1 MTNMSSTNTLP
12 DKAQSSGLEMAHLRR
27 AEELPQF
34 RSVLEMWP
42 AEKNRAFNR
51 ERIAVLNTETGLI
64 AVVATRGVN
73 LSAEWFHILDRL
85 KREDKMPRMF
95 FTAEPIVFEILEYH
109 VAATHEESAT
119 KAVSGIDLIIA
130 ESKPLNHFADMVGRT
145 IEIGASDAHLEVR
158 GEHAVLNA
166 RVGGVMR
173 RIGSYPA
180 QIVIDAVSAAFTVLA
195 EELSRSDA
203 AFNARLPQQA
213 MIPIRN
219 KERAFTLRYQSH
231 PSVGGFDVV
240 LRILHSS
247 ASSSGKVKTLPE
259 LGYLPSQVEQLDMAM
274 QSAWGGVFV
283 AGVTGSGKTTTLNS
297 MLSLMTTGGERKIIS
312 IEDPVEYIV
321 PGVTHL
327 SVQRTNAIGVENPFL
342 NAMRAFLRLDPDI
355 GMFGEVRDPL
365 SGEIA
370 QAAIETGHKIFTTV
384 HATSALG
391 IVSRLTSRMV
401 GLDRHAVCNP
411 EFLSILV
418 YQALLPRN
426 CPHCKMP
433 ARERLPAE
441 ELAAYETF
449 FGLDVDQ
456 IMCASDAGCPHCRIP
471 GVDYSALAHA
481 GTSGV
486 CVAAEVITPDNDLLR
501 LLLAGRDLDAR
512 DHYYATRVAGF
523 GEADMQ
529 GKAAWGHAL
538 YGVARGQVD
547 PYYFKSTFGHPK
559 GFRQIVQKGNQ

>member
-1 MTNMSSTNTLP
+1 MTAINMLPEKNQST
-12 DKAQSSGLEMAHLRR
+12 GLEMAHLRR

-42 AEKNRAFNR
+42 AEKYRTFNQ
-51 ERIAVLNTETGLI
+51 ERIAALNMEAGLI
-64 AVVATRGVN
+64 AMLATRGVN
-73 LSAEWFHILDRL
+73 LSSEWFHILDRL
-85 KREDKMPRMF
+85 KRDGKTPRMF
-95 FTAEPIVFEILEYH
+95 FTAEPIVFEVLDYQ
-109 VAATHEESAT
+109 VAANHEAAAT
-119 KAVSGIDLIIA
+119 RAVSGIDLIIA
-130 ESKPLNHFADMVGRT
+130 ESKPLNYFADMVGRA

-158 GEHAVLNA
+158 GDHATLNA
-166 RVGGVMR
+166 RVDGVIR

-180 QIVIDAVSAAFTVLA
+180 QIVIDAVSAAFTVQA

-219 KERAFTLRYQSH
+219 KDRDFTLRYQSH

-247 ASSSGKVKTLPE
+247 ASSSSKVKTLPE
-259 LGYLPSQVEQLDMAM
+259 LGYLPSQVEQLDLAM

-297 MLSLMTTGGERKIIS
+297 MLSMLAAGGERKIIS

-327 SVQRTNAIGVENPFL
+327 SVQRTNAIGAENPFL

-391 IVSRLTSRMV
+391 IVSRLTSKMV

-426 CPHCKMP
+426 CPHCKQP
-433 ARERLPAE
+433 ARERVPAE
-441 ELAAYETF
+441 ELNAYETV
-449 FGLDVDQ
+449 FGLDIDQ
-456 IMCASDAGCPHCRIP
+456 MMCASDSGCAHCRIP
-471 GVDYSALAHA
+471 GVDYSALTHA
-481 GTSGV
+481 GTRGV

-512 DHYYATRVAGF
+512 DHYHATRAGPF
-523 GEADMQ
+523 DAPDMR

-538 YGVARGQVD
+538 YSLAQGQID
-547 PYYFKSTFGHPK
+547 PYYFKTTFGHPK
-559 GFRQIVQKGNQ
+559 GFRQIVQKGSS

>member
-1 MTNMSSTNTLP
+1 MNAISNLLRKT
-12 DKAQSSGLEMAHLRR
+12 QSPGLEMVHLRR
-27 AEELPQF
+27 AEDLPQF
-34 RSVLEMWP
+34 RDVLEMWP
-42 AEKNRAFNR
+42 AEKNRSVNR
-51 ERIAVLNTETGLI
+51 ERIAVLSIEEDVI

-73 LSAEWFHILDRL
+73 LSADWFHILDNF
-85 KREDKMPRMF
+85 KRKDRMPRMF

-109 VAATHEESAT
+109 VAATHEDAAT

-130 ESKPLNHFADMVGRT
+130 ESKPLNYFADMVGRT

-158 GEHAVLNA
+158 GDHALLNA

-173 RIGSYPA
+173 RIGNYPA

-213 MIPIRN
+213 MIPIRD
-219 KERAFTLRYQSH
+219 KDKDYTLRYQSH
-231 PSVGGFDVV
+231 PAVGGFDVV
-240 LRILHSS
+240 LRILRSS
-247 ASSSGKVKTLPE
+247 ASSSTKVKSLSE
-259 LGYLPSQVEQLDMAM
+259 LGYLPTQVEQLELAM
-274 QSAWGGVFV
+274 QAAWGGVFV

-297 MLSLMTTGGERKIIS
+297 MLSMMAAGGERKIIS

-327 SVQRTNAIGVENPFL
+327 SVQRTNEVGTENPFL

-391 IVSRLTSRMV
+391 IVSRLTSKMV

-418 YQALLPRN
+418 YQALLPQN

-433 ARERLPAE
+433 ARLRLPAE
-441 ELAAYETF
+441 ELAAYETL
-449 FGLDVDQ
+449 FGLNTDR
-456 IMCASDAGCPHCRIP
+456 IMCASDAGCAHCRIP

-512 DHYYATRVAGF
+512 DHYYSTRLAPF
-523 GEADMQ
+523 DAADMR

-538 YGVARGQVD
+538 YNVAQGLVD
-547 PYYFKSTFGHPK
+547 PYYFKSIFGHPK
-559 GFRQIVQKGNQ
+559 AFRQLVQKGTP

>member
-1 MTNMSSTNTLP
+1 MTSMNKLSHNPQVTDMEI
-12 DKAQSSGLEMAHLRR
+12 GHLQR
-27 AEELPQF
+27 AEDLPKF
-34 RSVLEMWP
+34 RAVLEMWP
-42 AEKNRAFNR
+42 EEKSRALSQ
-51 ERIAVLNTETGLI
+51 ERIAVLDVQANVI
-64 AVVATRGVN
+64 AMVATLGVN
-73 LSAEWFHILDRL
+73 LSSDWFHILDRL
-85 KREDKMPRMF
+85 ERDGKTPRMF

-109 VAATHEESAT
+109 IDTTHEEIAT

-130 ESKPLNHFADMVGRT
+130 ESKPLNHFVDMVGRA
-145 IEIGASDAHLEVR
+145 IEIGASDAHVEIR
-158 GEHAVLNA
+158 GDYALLNA
-166 RVGGVMR
+166 RVGGIVR
-173 RIGSYPA
+173 RIGRYPA
-180 QIVIDAVSAAFTVLA
+180 QIVIDAVSAAFTVQA

-219 KERAFTLRYQSH
+219 KDRDYTLRYQSH

-240 LRILHSS
+240 LRILRSS
-247 ASSSGKVKTLPE
+247 AGSSSKVKTLPE
-259 LGYLPSQVEQLDMAM
+259 LGYLPSQVEQLDLAM

-297 MLSLMTTGGERKIIS
+297 MLSLMAAGGERKIIS

-355 GMFGEVRDPL
+355 GMFGEIRDLL

-391 IVSRLTSRMV
+391 IISRLTSKMV
-401 GLDRHAVCNP
+401 GLDRQAVCNP

-418 YQALLPRN
+418 YQALLPKN
-426 CPHCKMP
+426 CPYCKTP
-433 ARERLPAE
+433 AKLRLPAD
-441 ELAAYETF
+441 ELTDYETL

-456 IMCASDAGCPHCRIP
+456 IMCASDGGCAHCRIP
-471 GVDYSALAHA
+471 GVDYSALVHA
-481 GTSGV
+481 GTRGV
-486 CVAAEVITPDNDLLR
+486 CVTAEVITPDSALLR
-501 LLLAGRDLDAR
+501 LLVAERDLDAR
-512 DHYYATRVAGF
+512 DYYRATRVAPF
-523 GEADMQ
+523 DAPDMQ
-529 GKAAWGHAL
+529 GKDAWGHAL
-538 YGVARGQVD
+538 YSVAQGLID

-559 GFRQIVQKGNQ
+559 GFRQIVQKGMP

>member
-1 MTNMSSTNTLP
+1 MSSMNKLP
-12 DKAQSSGLEMAHLRR
+12 EKAEQTTLEMGHLRR
-27 AEELPQF
+27 AEDLPQF
-34 RSVLEMWP
+34 HTVLEMWP
-42 AEKNRAFNR
+42 AGKARAFNR
-51 ERIAVLNTETGLI
+51 ERIAVLKMEGGMV
-64 AVVATRGVN
+64 AVVATKTVN
-73 LSAEWFHILDRL
+73 LSPEWFHILDRL
-85 KREDKMPRMF
+85 RRDGKSPRMF
-95 FTAEPIVFEILEYH
+95 FTADPIVFEILEYH
-109 VAATHEESAT
+109 VSAAHEDAATR
-119 KAVSGIDLIIA
+119 AVSGIDLIIA
-130 ESKPLNHFADMVGRT
+130 ESKPLNYFADMVGRT

-158 GEHAVLNA
+158 GEYALLNA

-173 RIGSYPA
+173 RIGNYPA
-180 QIVIDAVSAAFTVLA
+180 QIVIDAVSAAFTVQA

-213 MIPIRN
+213 MIPIRD
-219 KERAFTLRYQSH
+219 KDKDYTLRYQSH

-247 ASSSGKVKTLPE
+247 ASSSGRVKSLPE
-259 LGYLPSQVEQLDMAM
+259 LGYLPSQVEQLDLAM

-283 AGVTGSGKTTTLNS
+283 AGVTGSGKTTTLNT
-297 MLSLMTTGGERKIIS
+297 MLSMMAVGGERKIIS

-327 SVQRTNAIGVENPFL
+327 SVQRTNAVGGENPFL

-355 GMFGEVRDPL
+355 GMFGEVRDQL

-391 IVSRLTSRMV
+391 IVSRLTSKMV

-418 YQALLPRN
+418 YQALLPKN

-433 ARERLPAE
+433 AKQHLPAA
-441 ELAAYETF
+441 ELADYETL
-449 FGLDVDQ
+449 FGLDIDR
-456 IMCASDAGCPHCRIP
+456 IMCASDDGCPHCRIP
-471 GVDYSALAHA
+471 GVDYSSVVHA

-486 CVAAEVITPDNDLLR
+486 CVAAEVITPDSALLR

-512 DHYYATRVAGF
+512 DHYHATRVASF
-523 GEADMQ
+523 SSPDMQ

-538 YGVARGQVD
+538 YSVAQGQID

-559 GFRQIVQKGNQ
+559 GFRQIVQKEMP

>member
-1 MTNMSSTNTLP
+1 MTSIHNPRENH
-12 DKAQSSGLEMAHLRR
+12 QSPGLEMGHLRR
-27 AEELPQF
+27 AEDLPPF

-42 AEKNRAFNR
+42 PAKNRTVNR
-51 ERIAVLNTETGLI
+51 ERIAVLSMEAGPI
-64 AVVATRGVN
+64 AVLATRGIN
-73 LSAEWFHILDRL
+73 LSPEWFHILDRL
-85 KREDKMPRMF
+85 KRDGKTARMF

-109 VAATHEESAT
+109 VTATHEEAST
-119 KAVSGIDLIIA
+119 RAVSGIDVIIA
-130 ESKPLNHFADMVGRT
+130 ESKPLNHFSDMVGRT

-158 GEHAVLNA
+158 GDHALLNA

-213 MIPIRN
+213 MIPMRN
-219 KERAFTLRYQSH
+219 RDKDYTLRYQSH

-240 LRILHSS
+240 LRILRSS
-247 ASSSGKVKTLPE
+247 ANSSDKVKGLPE
-259 LGYLPSQVEQLDMAM
+259 LGYLPSQVEQLELSM

-297 MLSLMTTGGERKIIS
+297 MLSAMAAGGERKIIS

-327 SVQRTNAIGVENPFL
+327 SVQRTNATGGENPFL

-391 IVSRLTSRMV
+391 IVGRLTSKMV

-418 YQALLPRN
+418 YQALLPQN

-433 ARERLPAE
+433 AKLRLRTD
-441 ELAAYETF
+441 ELADYEIV

-456 IMCASDAGCPHCRIP
+456 LMCASDGGCPHCRIP
-471 GVDYSALAHA
+471 GVDYSALQHA

-486 CVAAEVITPDNDLLR
+486 CVAAEVIMPDTDLLR

-512 DHYYATRVAGF
+512 DHYYATRRAGF
-523 GEADMQ
+523 DAPDMQ

-538 YGVARGQVD
+538 YNMGQGLID
-547 PYYFKSTFGHPK
+547 PYYFKNTFGHPK
-559 GFRQIVQKGNQ
+559 GFRQIVQKGKS

>member
-1 MTNMSSTNTLP
+1 MTSMNKLP
-12 DKAQSSGLEMAHLRR
+12 DKIQPPDLEMGHLRR
-27 AEELPQF
+27 AEDLPQF
-34 RSVLEMWP
+34 LTVLEMWP
-42 AEKNRAFNR
+42 PAKNRSFNR
-51 ERIAVLNTETGLI
+51 ERIAVLNMEGGMI
-64 AVVATRGVN
+64 AVVSTKGVN
-73 LSAEWFHILDRL
+73 LSPEWFHILDRL
-85 KREDKMPRMF
+85 RRDGKTPRRF

-109 VAATHEESAT
+109 VTATHEEAT
-119 KAVSGIDLIIA
+119 TRAVSGIDLIIA
-130 ESKPLNHFADMVGRT
+130 ESKPLNYFADMVGRT

-158 GEHAVLNA
+158 GEYALLNA
-166 RVGGVMR
+166 PVGGIMR
-173 RIGSYPA
+173 RIGNYPA
-180 QIVIDAVSAAFTVLA
+180 QIVIDAVSAAFTVQA

-219 KERAFTLRYQSH
+219 RDRDYTLRYQSH

-240 LRILHSS
+240 LRILRSS

-259 LGYLPSQVEQLDMAM
+259 LGYLPSQVEQLDLAM

-283 AGVTGSGKTTTLNS
+283 AGITGSGKTTTLNS
-297 MLSLMTTGGERKIIS
+297 MLSMMAVGGERKIIS

-327 SVQRTNAIGVENPFL
+327 SVQRTNAGGAENPFL

-355 GMFGEVRDPL
+355 GMFGEVRDQL

-391 IVSRLTSRMV
+391 IVSRLTSKMV

-418 YQALLPRN
+418 YQALLPKN
-426 CPHCKMP
+426 CPHCKTP
-433 ARERLPAE
+433 AKLHLPAA
-441 ELAAYETF
+441 ELADYEIL
-449 FGLDVDQ
+449 FGLDVDR
-456 IMCASDAGCPHCRIP
+456 IMCASDGGCAHCRIP
-471 GVDYSALAHA
+471 GVDYSSVVHA
-481 GTSGV
+481 GTRGV
-486 CVAAEVITPDNDLLR
+486 CVSAEVITPDSSLLR

-512 DHYYATRVAGF
+512 EHYHATRVAPF
-523 GEADMQ
+523 DAPDMQ

-538 YGVARGQVD
+538 YSVAQGQID

-559 GFRQIVQKGNQ
+559 GFRQIVQKETS

>member
-1 MTNMSSTNTLP
+1 MISINKLP
-12 DKAQSSGLEMAHLRR
+12 DKTQSTGLEMAHLRR

-34 RSVLEMWP
+34 RAVLEMWP
-42 AEKNRAFNR
+42 PEKNRAFNR
-51 ERIAVLNTETGLI
+51 ERIAVLSMEVGVI
-64 AVVATRGVN
+64 AMVATRGVN
-73 LSAEWFHILDRL
+73 LSSEWFHILDEL
-85 KREDKMPRMF
+85 KRNGKTPRMF

-109 VAATHEESAT
+109 VTATHEEASSR
-119 KAVSGIDLIIA
+119 AVSGIDLIIA
-130 ESKPLNHFADMVGRT
+130 ESKPLNHFGDMVGRA
-145 IEIGASDAHLEVR
+145 IEIDASDAHLEVR
-158 GEHAVLNA
+158 GEHARLNA
-166 RVGGVMR
+166 RVGGVIR
-173 RIGSYPA
+173 RIGNYPA
-180 QIVIDAVSAAFTVLA
+180 QIVIDAVSAAFTVQA

-219 KERAFTLRYQSH
+219 KDRDFTLRYQSH
-231 PSVGGFDVV
+231 PAVGGFDVV
-240 LRILHSS
+240 LRILRSS
-247 ASSSGKVKTLPE
+247 ASSSSKVKTLPE
-259 LGYLPSQVEQLDMAM
+259 LGYLPSQVEQLDLAM

-297 MLSLMTTGGERKIIS
+297 MLSLMAADGERKIIS

-327 SVQRTNAIGVENPFL
+327 SVQRTNAIGAENPFL

-391 IVSRLTSRMV
+391 IVARLTSKMV

-418 YQALLPRN
+418 YQALLPKN

-433 ARERLPAE
+433 AIKRLSVE
-441 ELAAYETF
+441 ELSAYEIF
-449 FGLDVDQ
+449 FDLDVDQ
-456 IMCASDAGCPHCRIP
+456 IMCASDGGCPHCRIP
-471 GVDYSALAHA
+471 GVDYRTLMHA

-486 CVAAEVITPDNDLLR
+486 CVAAEVITPDSDLLR
-501 LLLAGRDLDAR
+501 LLLAKRDLDAR
-512 DHYYATRVAGF
+512 DHYHATRMAAF
-523 GEADMQ
+523 DTPDMQ

-538 YGVARGQVD
+538 YRVAQGEID
-547 PYYFKSTFGHPK
+547 PYYFKNTFGHPK
-559 GFRQIVQKGNQ
+559 GFRQIAQKGMQ